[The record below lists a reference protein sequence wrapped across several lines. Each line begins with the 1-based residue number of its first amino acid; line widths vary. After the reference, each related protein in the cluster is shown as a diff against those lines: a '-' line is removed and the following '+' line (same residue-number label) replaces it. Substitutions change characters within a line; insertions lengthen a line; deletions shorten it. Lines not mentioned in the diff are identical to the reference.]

1 MLKND
6 VDFRFVKAQADIV
19 AVLEFYGIEL
29 SGEGEQRR
37 GQSPFYDDNRSSL
50 SVNIKGNKFNCHGS
64 GTSGNIIDL
73 VQLLDN
79 RLSNPRRAA
88 QQIAN
93 ISGIPGKPD
102 SKAIPPLQFEKPKA
116 IETVAMSETIEVATE
131 VESEPAEMTDGKRY
145 NKPLTFKL
153 KLEPVV
159 AEADNLASEFV
170 EAYGLPYE
178 RLADLEIGMG
188 LRGSMK
194 DRLAIPILNSDEEL
208 VAYCGRDVGLL
219 AGDEPKYKFPDNFDK
234 DLELYGWHVAQ
245 HFDRVV
251 LVESF
256 LSVIKHGGAASKFG
270 DNGFGVTALMGTT
283 ISKSQ
288 IELLKQARS
297 KIIVCMDGDEAG
309 MTASP
314 LVAGQIAKAGLWV
327 NVCGYDG
334 GKKPYDDNIETF
346 CQLYGK
352 I

>member
-1 MLKND
+1 M
-6 VDFRFVKAQADIV
+6 
-19 AVLEFYGIEL
+19 
-29 SGEGEQRR
+29 
-37 GQSPFYDDNRSSL
+37 
-50 SVNIKGNKFNCHGS
+50 
-64 GTSGNIIDL
+64 
-73 VQLLDN
+73 
-79 RLSNPRRAA
+79 
-88 QQIAN
+88 
-93 ISGIPGKPD
+93 
-102 SKAIPPLQFEKPKA
+102 
-116 IETVAMSETIEVATE
+116 
-131 VESEPAEMTDGKRY
+131 
-145 NKPLTFKL
+145 
-153 KLEPVV
+153 
-159 AEADNLASEFV
+159 DNLASEFV
-170 EAYGLPYE
+170 EAHGLPYE

-270 DNGFGVTALMGTT
+270 DNGFGVAALMGTT

-288 IELLKQARS
+288 IELLKQVRP

-314 LVAGQIAKAGLWV
+314 IVAGQIAKAGLWV
-327 NVCGYDG
+327 NVYGYDG
-334 GKKPYDDNIETF
+334 GKKPYDDDIETF